1 MLGRKS
7 SSIFSQFCRVEKRT
21 FPAFFWPD
29 SAVTSHM
36 TPFTRSIILCHRVN
50 EFHTSNLVHKKKGKD
65 SGPKLKEPKRKA
77 IDDLL
82 DVVLETNTEKST
94 ILKSGETYFDPNS
107 PVSKF
112 LNMHNKGAGKNKKDK
127 GLINFL
133 NLFFS
138 KKILMFPPVLGKS
151 KLIAITYAE
160 VSQFLSIDQYWTE
173 SESILHNQQEYFINH
188 ITVRYLF
195 KK

>member
-1 MLGRKS
+1 MHIPYSSGKITEIDLLYTSNVIYLLFVPEIFFYDKMLGRKS

-133 NLFFS
+133 NLFFL
-138 KKILMFPPVLGKS
+138 KKT
-151 KLIAITYAE
+151 TY
-160 VSQFLSIDQYWTE
+160 
-173 SESILHNQQEYFINH
+173 
-188 ITVRYLF
+188 
-195 KK
+195 